1 MKITKSRLRQ
11 IIKEELANLSEVEFG
26 GEEVPTSGDV
36 KFGYEQAYKKRDR
49 DDLIDGWKEALKI
62 AYGNTSMLKSVDE
75 MSDEVIS
82 AELRHGGYLQ
92 RSDEEIMQNWRKTE
106 ELISNLEDDFP
117 EPPRKPDFDPETIP
131 EPGEEFPK
139 QRGMGRGLREKLN
152 KKQKER
158 KKKLEKEL
166 KDLKHQ

>member
-26 GEEVPTSGDV
+26 GEEVPTSG
-36 KFGYEQAYKKRDR
+36 KERSR

-75 MSDEVIS
+75 MSDE
-82 AELRHGGYLQ
+82 
-92 RSDEEIMQNWRKTE
+92 EIKQNWRKTE
-106 ELISNLEDDFP
+106 ELISNLEDDSP
-117 EPPRKPDFDPETIP
+117 EPPREPDFDPETIP

-166 KDLKHQ
+166 KDLEHQ

>member
-26 GEEVPTSGDV
+26 GEEVPTSGDI

-75 MSDEVIS
+75 MSDE
-82 AELRHGGYLQ
+82 
-92 RSDEEIMQNWRKTE
+92 EIMQNWRKTE
-106 ELISNLEDDFP
+106 ELISNLEDDSP

-166 KDLKHQ
+166 KDLEHQ